1 MGLLLAVATEAAAP
15 RSAMPRMAAP
25 RTLVVQTVATW
36 IESYLAELQGT
47 VSEVAM
53 VGMEAEEVTE
63 DALGC
68 RENLRW

>member
-1 MGLLLAVATEAAAP
+1 MV
-15 RSAMPRMAAP
+15 
-25 RTLVVQTVATW
+25 VVQTVATW
-36 IESYLAELQGT
+36 IESYLAELQRT